1 MTAVTAESGSETC
14 GFPSTGG
21 PGSGAAA
28 GRSATPAANGGGGSE
43 VVGVTSDGIGV
54 NGDEGAGRNASG
66 CEGGAASMDHPLVV
80 VASASSLVRAPVGAL
95 AGSTGMMAA
104 GFDSR
109 AGIGGFVRAK
119 EASARSFARSGVPQS
134 GQREPSSA
142 CSSMPHFGQREA
154 ASTPGLYGA
163 YRKIASSSPRSS
175 STRVLSD
182 SAHTRVRSVRTSGG
196 SPSRGASAKRASSL
210 PFASV

>member
-1 MTAVTAESGSETC
+1 MTAVAAESGSEAGT
-14 GFPSTGG
+14 PARTGG

-28 GRSATPAANGGGGSE
+28 GRNETPDANGGGGS
-43 VVGVTSDGIGV
+43 VAGGGGGGTRDGATSDGMGV
-54 NGDEGAGRNASG
+54 KGEDGAGRSASAV
-66 CEGGAASMDHPLVV
+66 EGGAASIDHPF
-80 VASASSLVRAPVGAL
+80 RFPVGSL
-95 AGSTGMMAA
+95 EGSAGMMATGFVSGAGIA
-104 GFDSR
+104 GFVFAENASSR
-109 AGIGGFVRAK
+109 STTR
-119 EASARSFARSGVPQS
+119 SAVPQS
-134 GQREPSSA
+134 GQREPGSA
-142 CSSMPHFGQREA
+142 CNSIPHFGQREA

-163 YRKIASSSPRSS
+163 QRKIASSSPRSS